1 MAKYQGADCRLCRVE
16 KTKLYFKGA
25 KCLTDKCPLERRA
38 YPPGQHGRSRKR
50 VLGYA
55 IQLREKQKL
64 KRFYGMSEEQFRFFF
79 ERAERQKGITGE
91 NLLSMLE
98 RRLDNV
104 VFLLGFSLSRGH
116 ARQLIGHGHFRLNDH
131 KSDVAS
137 ALVKPGDVV
146 GLPAPLG
153 QERGHPGRRG
163 LEPLQDRAGLAR
175 GRLGGHEGPGPGA
188 ADARRTS
195 PCRSK
200 NTWSSSCT
208 PSKEEFP

>member
-16 KTKLYFKGA
+16 KNKLYFKGA

-38 YPPGQHGRSRKR
+38 YPPGQHGRTRKR

-64 KRFYGMSEEQFRFFF
+64 KRYYGMSEEQFHFFF
-79 ERAERQKGITGE
+79 ERAERQKGVTGE

-104 VFLLGFSLSRGH
+104 VFLLGFALSRGH

-131 KSDVAS
+131 KADIAS
-137 ALVKPGDVV
+137 ALVKPGDVIAFRPRSAKNEDMQAV
-146 GLPAPLG
+146 VA
-153 QERGHPGRRG
+153 
-163 LEPLQDRAGLAR
+163 
-175 GRLGGHEGPGPGA
+175 
-188 ADARRTS
+188 S
-195 PCRSK
+195 NRSK
-200 NTWSSSCT
+200 TVPGWLEVDWENLKGRVLALPTRQDVT
-208 PSKEEFP
+208 LPVEEHLVVELYSK

>member
-16 KTKLYFKGA
+16 KNKLYFKGH

-38 YPPGQHGRSRKR
+38 YAPGQHGRTRKR

-64 KRFYGMSEEQFRFFF
+64 KRFYGMSEEQFRLFFD
-79 ERAERQKGITGE
+79 RAERQKGVTGE

-104 VFLLGFSLSRGH
+104 VYLLGFSLSRGH
-116 ARQLIGHGHFRLNDH
+116 ARQLIGHGHFRINDL
-131 KSDVAS
+131 KTDIPS

-146 GLPAPLG
+146 AFRPRSAKSEDI
-153 QERGHPGRRG
+153 Q
-163 LEPLQDRAGLAR
+163 AVVA
-175 GRLGGHEGPGPGA
+175 
-188 ADARRTS
+188 S
-195 PCRSK
+195 NRSK
-200 NTWSSSCT
+200 TVPGWLEVDWDNLKGRVLALPTRADVT
-208 PSKEEFP
+208 LPVEEHLVVELYSK

>member
-16 KTKLYFKGA
+16 KNKLYFKGA

-38 YPPGQHGRSRKR
+38 YAPGQHGRTRKR

-79 ERAERQKGITGE
+79 ERAERQKGVTGE

-131 KSDVAS
+131 KSDIPS
-137 ALVKPGDVV
+137 ALVKPGDVISFRPRSAKSEDTQAVVASNRSKTVPGWLEVDWDNMKGRVV
-146 GLPAPLG
+146 GLPK
-153 QERGHPGRRG
+153 R
-163 LEPLQDRAGLAR
+163 QDVTLPVEEH
-175 GRLGGHEGPGPGA
+175 LVVELY
-188 ADARRTS
+188 
-195 PCRSK
+195 SK
-200 NTWSSSCT
+200 
-208 PSKEEFP
+208 

>member
-1 MAKYQGADCRLCRVE
+1 MAKQMDPDCRLCRTE
-16 KTKLYFKGA
+16 KTKLYFKGH

-38 YPPGQHGRSRKR
+38 YAPGQHGRSRKR

-79 ERAERQKGITGE
+79 ERAERQKGVTGE

-104 VFLLGFSLSRGH
+104 VYLMGFSLSRGH
-116 ARQLIGHGHFRLNDH
+116 ARQLIGHGHFRINDH
-131 KSDVAS
+131 KADIPS

-146 GLPAPLG
+146 AFRPRSAKSEDI
-153 QERGHPGRRG
+153 Q
-163 LEPLQDRAGLAR
+163 AVVA
-175 GRLGGHEGPGPGA
+175 
-188 ADARRTS
+188 S
-195 PCRSK
+195 NRSK
-200 NTWSSSCT
+200 TVPGWLEVNWESMKGRVLALPKRADVTL
-208 PSKEEFP
+208 PVEEHLVVELYSK

>member
-16 KTKLYFKGA
+16 KNKLYFKGA

-38 YPPGQHGRSRKR
+38 YAPGQHGRSRKR

-79 ERAERQKGITGE
+79 ERAERQKGVTGE

-131 KSDVAS
+131 RADIAS
-137 ALVKPGDVV
+137 ALVKPGDVI
-146 GLPAPLG
+146 AF
-153 QERGHPGRRG
+153 
-163 LEPLQDRAGLAR
+163 RARSAKS
-175 GRLGGHEGPGPGA
+175 
-188 ADARRTS
+188 ADIQAVVAS
-195 PCRSK
+195 NRSK
-200 NTWSSSCT
+200 TVPAWLDMDWENLKGRVLALPTRADVT
-208 PSKEEFP
+208 LPVEEHLVVELYSK